1 MKKYYNDYITVYWF
15 PELCA
20 HPGICLRL
28 LPEVFNLNQRP
39 WVNVDA
45 AKPQEIIKVIDQCP
59 SGALRY
65 SLPENSKIDNKI
77 CGAGNM
83 DYDKFNP
90 AIVKIKVTG
99 KGPLFVEG
107 PTEIVNSDGE
117 IIRKGSR
124 IALCSCGLSGNHPFC
139 DGSHRKSKD
148 FPGE

>member
-1 MKKYYNDYITVYWF
+1 MKKYCNDDIVVYWF

-28 LPEVFNLNQRP
+28 LPEVFNLSQRP

-45 AKPQEIIKVIDQCP
+45 AKPEEIVNAIDQCP

-65 SLPENSKIDNKI
+65 SLLTRSELNNNIK

-83 DYDKFNP
+83 DYEKNNP
-90 AIVKIKVTG
+90 EIVKIKVTNE
-99 KGPLFVEG
+99 GPLFVEG
-107 PTEIVNSDGE
+107 PTEIVDSCGK
-117 IIRKGSR
+117 ILKKGSR

-139 DGSHRKSKD
+139 DGSHRK
-148 FPGE
+148 